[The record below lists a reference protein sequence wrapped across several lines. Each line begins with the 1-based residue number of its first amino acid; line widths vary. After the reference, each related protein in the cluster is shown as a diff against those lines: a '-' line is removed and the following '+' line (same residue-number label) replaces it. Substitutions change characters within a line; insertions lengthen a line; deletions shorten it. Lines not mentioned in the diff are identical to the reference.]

1 MSQSRIFF
9 LDNLRAFVVF
19 LVVVL
24 HGSLTYMAFAPEWW
38 YVLDTEN
45 SLFFTAVVLLVDVP
59 IMQALFFIAGYFAYP
74 SLTKRGSGSFIRE
87 KAIRLGLPWLF
98 GTLFLAPPTAYMIY
112 FSRGVPISF
121 WEFWTNDFWG
131 PLYQQS
137 VYWFL
142 GILFLLFV
150 LLGLAYAGSRR
161 VRSLARR
168 DSRPTWRLFAA
179 FVILMTAGFL
189 LMNLFF
195 PLDTW
200 SHVYI
205 FVFQPLRLTL
215 YAGYFLLGLYG
226 YLHGWLTP
234 GGYKPGWIWLLWF
247 IVSGLLYL
255 AYRFTIPGPEQ
266 TTVIL
271 KLGNAV
277 LFNIFCVS
285 ALMAGMAVFERWV
298 NGRGP
303 FWRSQARNS
312 YGIYYVHPL
321 ILYPL
326 AYFFVPVTMS
336 IFLKAPVV
344 IGVAWLL
351 SWGVSALVLTRL
363 PGLRRIF

>member
-1 MSQSRIFF
+1 MNQSRIFF

-38 YVLDTEN
+38 YVLDPEN
-45 SLFFTAVVLLVDVP
+45 SFFFTAVVLLVDVP

-74 SLTKRGSGSFIRE
+74 SLAKRGSGAFIRE
-87 KAIRLGLPWLF
+87 KSIRIGLPWLV
-98 GTLFLAPPTAYMIY
+98 GVLLLAPPTAYMIY
-112 FSRGVPISF
+112 VSRGVPVSLG
-121 WEFWTNDFWG
+121 EFWTNEFWG

-150 LLGLAYAGSRR
+150 LLGLAYAGSKQ
-161 VRSLARR
+161 VQNLAQR
-168 DSRPTWRLFAA
+168 DARPTWRLFAA

-200 SHVYI
+200 SHIYI
-205 FVFQPLRLTL
+205 FMFQPLRLAL

-226 YLHGWLTP
+226 YLRGWFTA
-234 GGYKPGWIWLLWF
+234 GGYRPGWTWLLWF
-247 IVSGLLYL
+247 VVSGLLYL
-255 AYRFTIPGPEQ
+255 AYRVIIPGPEQ
-266 TTVIL
+266 TTVLL
-271 KLGNAV
+271 KLGNAI
-277 LFNIFCVS
+277 LFNVFCLS
-285 ALMAGMAVFERWV
+285 ALLAAVRIFERRV
-298 NGRGP
+298 NGSDR
-303 FWRSQARNS
+303 FWRSQSRNS

-321 ILYPL
+321 FLYPL

-336 IFLKAPVV
+336 VFLKAPLV
-344 IGVAWLL
+344 IAIAWLL
-351 SWGVSALVLTRL
+351 SWGFSALVLTRL